1 MRRARGKSLGTL
13 QLVGD
18 DVGVV
23 TLRRLEAS
31 DAEWIF
37 EACQDADIQR
47 WTLVPRPYLR
57 ENAESF
63 VREGVGELSTWAIVD
78 DDDARPIGMISI
90 HAINDGV
97 ASIGYWVAPWGRGSG
112 AASAAVRRV
121 VEMARAMGARAV
133 TADVAEANV
142 ASRRT
147 VERCGFTVASI
158 EPLVCRD
165 NGVAVDALRYR
176 LDL

>member
-1 MRRARGKSLGTL
+1 VS
-13 QLVGD
+13 D
-18 DVGVV
+18 DESVV
-23 TLRRLEAS
+23 MLWALEID

-57 ENAESF
+57 EHAESF

-78 DDDARPIGMISI
+78 DDDARPVGMISI
-90 HAINDGV
+90 HSIADGV
-97 ASIGYWVAPWGRGSG
+97 ASIGYWVAPWGRGRG

-121 VEMARAMGARAV
+121 IEMARAMGARAV
-133 TADVAEANV
+133 TADIAEANV

-165 NGVAVDALRYR
+165 NGVAVNSLRYR

>member
-1 MRRARGKSLGTL
+1 VAIMLWAL
-13 QLVGD
+13 LVG
-18 DVGVV
+18 
-23 TLRRLEAS
+23 

-37 EACQDADIQR
+37 EACQDVDIQR

-57 ENAESF
+57 EHAESF
-63 VREGVGELSTWAIVD
+63 VRGGVGELSTWAIVD

-97 ASIGYWVAPWGRGSG
+97 ASIGYWVAPWGRGRG
-112 AASAAVRRV
+112 AASAAVRLI
-121 VEMARAMGARAV
+121 VEMAPAMGARAV

-158 EPLVCRD
+158 EPLACRD

>member
-1 MRRARGKSLGTL
+1 MS
-13 QLVGD
+13 D
-18 DVGVV
+18 DESVV
-23 TLRRLEAS
+23 MLWALEID

-57 ENAESF
+57 EHAESF

-78 DDDARPIGMISI
+78 DDDARPVGMISI
-90 HAINDGV
+90 HSIENGV
-97 ASIGYWVAPWGRGSG
+97 ASIGYWVAPWGRGRG
-112 AASAAVRRV
+112 AASAAVRLV
-121 VEMARAMGARAV
+121 IEMARAMGARAV

-147 VERCGFTVASI
+147 VESCGFTVASV